1 MNLKV
6 LWVDYGG
13 LVVVVRGRGLKSRE
27 TQKSLDSRETH
38 ESIETHKTLECQR
51 TPFPLEKP
59 TNI

>member
-27 TQKSLDSRETH
+27 TH

-51 TPFPLEKP
+51 TPFFPLEKP
-59 TNI
+59 TNL